1 MQTANQRVM
10 DERRVAERRS
20 GPSESGEPGRPG
32 PSGPGSIEVKQRL
45 AVAAGAALLAAGLI
59 LVMFV
64 LPAEFAVD
72 PLGTGARLGLL
83 PLGEVGQQVAA
94 LEANAA
100 SGAAAGQG
108 AILVGQEK
116 PFQQESV
123 DFKLAPREGM
133 EYKYRL
139 DKGEAL
145 LYSWSA
151 TAPVDYELH
160 AEPDGAPAGY
170 AQSYEKKPASNGAS
184 GTLTAPFPGI
194 HGWYWENKTNQEV
207 TVTLKTAG
215 YYNISHEF
223 RSGQPTKNKMFQ

>member
-1 MQTANQRVM
+1 MDTTLNDSRADLVRSAN
-10 DERRVAERRS
+10 
-20 GPSESGEPGRPG
+20 
-32 PSGPGSIEVKQRL
+32 IEVKQRL
-45 AVAAGAALLAAGLI
+45 AVAVGAALLAAGLI

-72 PLGTGARLGLL
+72 PLGTGAKFGLL
-83 PLGEVGQQVAA
+83 PLGVVGQQVGQLNKA
-94 LEANAA
+94 AA
-100 SGAAAGQG
+100 SAGTPGQG
-108 AILVGQEK
+108 AIIVAQEK
-116 PFQQESV
+116 PFQQESI
-123 DFKLAPREGM
+123 DFTLKPREGM

-145 LYSWSA
+145 LYSWNA

-170 AQSYEKKPASNGAS
+170 AQSYEKKSASSGAS

-194 HGWYWENKTNQEV
+194 HGWYWENKTDREV

-215 YYNISHEF
+215 YYNLSHEF
-223 RSGQPTKNKMFQ
+223 RNGQPTKNKMFQ

>member
-1 MQTANQRVM
+1 MEVTAGVP
-10 DERRVAERRS
+10 V
-20 GPSESGEPGRPG
+20 
-32 PSGPGSIEVKQRL
+32 IEVKHRL
-45 AVAAGAALLAAGLI
+45 AVAAGGALLVAGVI
-59 LVMFV
+59 LVTVV

-72 PLGTGARLGLL
+72 PLGTGAKLGLL
-83 PLGEVGQQVAA
+83 PLGVVGQQVAA
-94 LEANAA
+94 LNQQASEAGRAGGA
-100 SGAAAGQG
+100 SGAG
-108 AILVGQEK
+108 AILVAQEK

-123 DFKLAPREGM
+123 DFTLKPREGM

-145 LYSWSA
+145 LYSWKA

-170 AQSYEKKPASNGAS
+170 AQSYEKKSASPGAS

-194 HGWYWENKTNQEV
+194 HGWYWENKTDHEV

-215 YYNISHEF
+215 YYNLSHEF
-223 RSGQPTKNKMFQ
+223 RNGQPTKNKMFQ